1 MDNFKK
7 KFVEEALDLLN
18 DLETV
23 LLRMESI
30 LRIKNR

>member
-18 DLETV
+18 ELETV
-23 LLRMESI
+23 LLRTGT
-30 LRIKNR
+30 RF